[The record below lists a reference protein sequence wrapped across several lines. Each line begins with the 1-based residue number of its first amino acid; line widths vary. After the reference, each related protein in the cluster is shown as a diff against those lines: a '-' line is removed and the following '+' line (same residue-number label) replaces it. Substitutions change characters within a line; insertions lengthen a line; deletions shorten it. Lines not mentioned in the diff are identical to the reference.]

1 MRKSFEWA
9 QNYLEKGFVNL
20 SKKDNHIRPL
30 KKGKGI
36 AQIMSYEEGTEL
48 ELPMYKSE
56 IKAGFPSPASDYIE
70 STLDLNKFLIK
81 HPAATFFVRVEGD
94 SMIDAGIHS
103 GDILIVDR
111 ALQAEKQ
118 KIVIAAVNGELTV
131 KRIWYDGDK
140 LFLQPGNIH
149 FTPIEITA
157 EMDFHIWGVVTYVI
171 HKPI

>member
-1 MRKSFEWA
+1 MNQR
-9 QNYLEKGFVNL
+9 
-20 SKKDNHIRPL
+20 DNNIRPL
-30 KKGKGI
+30 KRGKGI
-36 AQIMSYEEGTEL
+36 AKIMSYEEGIEL

-94 SMIDAGIHS
+94 SMIDAAIHS

-111 ALQAEKQ
+111 AIQPEKQ

-131 KRIWYDGDK
+131 KRIWHQNDK
-140 LFLQPGNIH
+140 LYLQSSNIN
-149 FTPIEITA
+149 FKPLEITA
-157 EMDFHIWGVVTYVI
+157 DMDFHIWGVVTYVI

>member
-1 MRKSFEWA
+1 MVKER
-9 QNYLEKGFVNL
+9 VNM
-20 SKKDNHIRPL
+20 SDKNDDIRTL

-36 AQIMSYEEGTEL
+36 ARIMSYEEGIEL

-111 ALQAEKQ
+111 AVQAEKQ

-131 KRIWYDGDK
+131 KRIWYDGDR
-140 LFLQPGNIH
+140 LFLQSGNIN
-149 FTPIEITA
+149 FSPIEITPD
-157 EMDFHIWGVVTYVI
+157 MDFHIWGVVTYVI

>member
-1 MRKSFEWA
+1 M
-9 QNYLEKGFVNL
+9 
-20 SKKDNHIRPL
+20 SKKNNDIRTL

-36 AQIMSYEEGTEL
+36 AKIMSYEEGIEL

-81 HPAATFFVRVEGD
+81 HPAATFFVRAEGD

-111 ALQAEKQ
+111 AVQAEKH

-131 KRIWYDGDK
+131 KRIWHDEDR
-140 LFLQPGNIH
+140 LFLQSGNIN
-149 FTPIEITA
+149 FSPLEITPD
-157 EMDFHIWGVVTYVI
+157 MDFHIWGVVTYVI
-171 HKPI
+171 HKPV

>member
-1 MRKSFEWA
+1 MTPK
-9 QNYLEKGFVNL
+9 NN
-20 SKKDNHIRPL
+20 DIRTL

-36 AQIMSYEEGTEL
+36 GQIMSYEEGIEL

-111 ALQAEKQ
+111 AVQAEKQ

-131 KRIWYDGDK
+131 KRIWYDGDR
-140 LFLQPGNIH
+140 LFLQAGNIN
-149 FTPIEITA
+149 FDPIEITPD
-157 EMDFHIWGVVTYVI
+157 MDFHIWGVVMYVI

>member
-1 MRKSFEWA
+1 
-9 QNYLEKGFVNL
+9 
-20 SKKDNHIRPL
+20 
-30 KKGKGI
+30 
-36 AQIMSYEEGTEL
+36 MSYEEGIKL

-70 STLDLNKFLIK
+70 STLDLNQFLIK

-111 ALQAEKQ
+111 AVQAEKQ

-140 LFLQPGNIH
+140 LFLQSGNIN
-149 FTPIEITA
+149 FTPIEITPD
-157 EMDFHIWGVVTYVI
+157 MDFHIWGVVTYVI
-171 HKPI
+171 HKPV

>member
-1 MRKSFEWA
+1 M
-9 QNYLEKGFVNL
+9 N
-20 SKKDNHIRPL
+20 KKDNLIRPL

-36 AQIMSYEEGTEL
+36 GQIMSYEEGIEL

-94 SMIDAGIHS
+94 SMIDASIHS
-103 GDILIVDR
+103 GDLLIVDR
-111 ALQAEKQ
+111 AVQAEKQ

-131 KRIWYDGDK
+131 KRIWHDGDR
-140 LFLQPGNIH
+140 LFLQSGNIN
-149 FTPIEITA
+149 FDPIEITPD
-157 EMDFHIWGVVTYVI
+157 MDFHIWGVVTYVI
-171 HKPI
+171 HKPV

>member
-1 MRKSFEWA
+1 M
-9 QNYLEKGFVNL
+9 
-20 SKKDNHIRPL
+20 SKKNGDIRTL

-36 AQIMSYEEGTEL
+36 ARIMSYEEGIEL

-81 HPAATFFVRVEGD
+81 HPSATFFVRVEGD

-111 ALQAEKQ
+111 AVQAEKQ

-131 KRIWYDGDK
+131 KRIWYDGDR
-140 LFLQPGNIH
+140 LILQSGNIN
-149 FTPIEITA
+149 FTPIEITPD
-157 EMDFHIWGVVTYVI
+157 MDFHIRGVVTYVI

>member
-1 MRKSFEWA
+1 M
-9 QNYLEKGFVNL
+9 N
-20 SKKDNHIRPL
+20 KKENNIRPL
-30 KKGKGI
+30 KKGKNI
-36 AQIMSYEEGTEL
+36 AQILSYEEGIEL

-70 STLDLNKFLIK
+70 STLDLNKHLVK

-94 SMIDAGIHS
+94 SMIDAAIHS

-111 ALQAEKQ
+111 AIQPEKQ

-131 KRIWYDGDK
+131 KRIWHQNDK
-140 LFLQPGNIH
+140 LYLQSSNVH
-149 FTPIEITA
+149 FEPIEITA
-157 EMDFHIWGVVTYVI
+157 DMDFHVWGVVTYVI

>member
-1 MRKSFEWA
+1 MTPK
-9 QNYLEKGFVNL
+9 NN
-20 SKKDNHIRPL
+20 DIRTL

-36 AQIMSYEEGTEL
+36 GQIMSYEEGIEL

-81 HPAATFFVRVEGD
+81 HPAATFFFRVEGD

-111 ALQAEKQ
+111 AVQAEKQ

-131 KRIWYDGDK
+131 KRIWYDGDR
-140 LFLQPGNIH
+140 LFLQAGNIN
-149 FTPIEITA
+149 FDPIEITPD
-157 EMDFHIWGVVTYVI
+157 MDFHIWGVVMYVI

>member
-1 MRKSFEWA
+1 M
-9 QNYLEKGFVNL
+9 EKELVNMN
-20 SKKDNHIRPL
+20 KNDNHIRPL
-30 KKGKGI
+30 KRGKGI
-36 AQIMSYEEGTEL
+36 AKIMSYEEGIEL

-111 ALQAEKQ
+111 AVQAEKH

-131 KRIWYDGDK
+131 KRIQYDEDR
-140 LFLQPGNIH
+140 LFLQSGNIN
-149 FTPIEITA
+149 FSPIEITPN
-157 EMDFHIWGVVTYVI
+157 MDFHIWGVVTYVI
-171 HKPI
+171 HKPV

>member
-1 MRKSFEWA
+1 M
-9 QNYLEKGFVNL
+9 
-20 SKKDNHIRPL
+20 SKKDRNIRTL

-36 AQIMSYEEGTEL
+36 AQIMSYEEGIKL

-70 STLDLNKFLIK
+70 STLDLNQFLIK

-111 ALQAEKQ
+111 AVQAERQ

-131 KRIWYDGDK
+131 KRIWYDGD
-140 LFLQPGNIH
+140 
-149 FTPIEITA
+149 
-157 EMDFHIWGVVTYVI
+157 
-171 HKPI
+171 

>member
-1 MRKSFEWA
+1 M
-9 QNYLEKGFVNL
+9 
-20 SKKDNHIRPL
+20 SKKIDDIRTL

-36 AQIMSYEEGTEL
+36 ARIMSYEEGTEL
-48 ELPMYKSE
+48 ELPIYKSE

-81 HPAATFFVRVEGD
+81 HPSATFFVRVEGD

-111 ALQAEKQ
+111 AVHAEKQ

-131 KRIWYDGDK
+131 KRIWYDVDR
-140 LFLQPGNIH
+140 LFLQSGNIN
-149 FTPIEITA
+149 FTPIEITPD
-157 EMDFHIWGVVTYVI
+157 MDFHIWGVVTYVI

>member
-1 MRKSFEWA
+1 M
-9 QNYLEKGFVNL
+9 
-20 SKKDNHIRPL
+20 SKKNNDIRTL

-36 AQIMSYEEGTEL
+36 GQIMSYEEGIEL

-111 ALQAEKQ
+111 TVQAEKQ
-118 KIVIAAVNGELTV
+118 KIVIAAINGELTV
-131 KRIWYDGDK
+131 KRIWYDGDR
-140 LFLQPGNIH
+140 LFLQSGNIN
-149 FTPIEITA
+149 FSPIEITHD
-157 EMDFHIWGVVTYVI
+157 MDFHIWGVVTYVI
-171 HKPI
+171 HKPV

>member
-1 MRKSFEWA
+1 MVRER
-9 QNYLEKGFVNL
+9 VNM
-20 SKKDNHIRPL
+20 SDKNDDIRTL

-36 AQIMSYEEGTEL
+36 ARIMSYEEGIEL

-81 HPAATFFVRVEGD
+81 HPSATFFVRVEGD

-111 ALQAEKQ
+111 AVQAEKQ

-131 KRIWYDGDK
+131 KRIWYDGDR
-140 LFLQPGNIH
+140 LFLQSGNIN
-149 FTPIEITA
+149 FSPIEITPD
-157 EMDFHIWGVVTYVI
+157 MDFHIWGVVTYVI

>member
-1 MRKSFEWA
+1 MVKER
-9 QNYLEKGFVNL
+9 VNM
-20 SKKDNHIRPL
+20 SKKNGDIRTL

-36 AQIMSYEEGTEL
+36 ARIMSYEEGIEL

-81 HPAATFFVRVEGD
+81 HPSATFFVRVEGD

-111 ALQAEKQ
+111 AVQAEKQ

-131 KRIWYDGDK
+131 KRIWYDGDR
-140 LFLQPGNIH
+140 LFLQSGNIN
-149 FTPIEITA
+149 FSPIEITPD
-157 EMDFHIWGVVTYVI
+157 MDFHIWGVVTYVI

>member
-1 MRKSFEWA
+1 MVRER
-9 QNYLEKGFVNL
+9 VNM
-20 SKKDNHIRPL
+20 SDKNDDIRTL

-36 AQIMSYEEGTEL
+36 ARIMSYEEGIEL

-111 ALQAEKQ
+111 AVQAEKQ
-118 KIVIAAVNGELTV
+118 KIVIAAINGELTV

-140 LFLQPGNIH
+140 LFLQSGNIN
-149 FTPIEITA
+149 FSPIEITPD
-157 EMDFHIWGVVTYVI
+157 MDFHIWGVVTYVI

>member
-1 MRKSFEWA
+1 M
-9 QNYLEKGFVNL
+9 
-20 SKKDNHIRPL
+20 SKKNNDIRTL

-81 HPAATFFVRVEGD
+81 HPSATFFVRVEGD

-111 ALQAEKQ
+111 AVQAEKH

-131 KRIWYDGDK
+131 KRIWHDEDR
-140 LFLQPGNIH
+140 LFLQSGNIN
-149 FTPIEITA
+149 FSPLEITPD
-157 EMDFHIWGVVTYVI
+157 MDFHIWGVVTYVI
-171 HKPI
+171 HKPV